1 MFLTDLSIKR
11 PVVASVM
18 SLVLVIFGLFT
29 FKEIPTDEL
38 PDVQPPIVTIQT
50 EYRGASAEIVDTQI
64 TQKIEDFVGG
74 TPGLETI
81 DSFSEDESSRITL
94 TFENNLDLDDVAND
108 VRSSVSRV
116 LDNLPDGAEQ
126 PEIFKQSA
134 GMRTT
139 MWLSFNSDAMTD
151 LELTDY
157 ADRYL
162 TDLFSTVEGVGRV
175 RLGGER
181 ELSLRV
187 WLDPIALA
195 ARDLTTQEVETV
207 LRKENV
213 EFPAGRIESK
223 DVDLTIKLDK
233 AYKNLESYKKLPLK
247 RARDG
252 SIITLSDVARVE
264 LGAESTRTLFKG
276 NGKQVVGIGIY
287 QQSDANTIKVADG
300 IKKKINEVRPSLPPG
315 TSLEVSFDRSNYIKA
330 AIKEVYKTLFIA
342 LILVTIIIYLFLGN
356 IRALVVPLIA
366 LPVSLISTFLSIYF
380 FDFSIN
386 LFTLMALV
394 LAIGIVVDDAIVM
407 LENIVRR
414 IELGDTPLVAA
425 YKGAKQVSFAIIATT
440 VVLVAVF
447 VPLIFIKGITGVL
460 FTQTAI
466 TLASAVVISSF
477 VALSL
482 SPMIGSKVLKKSMNK
497 SKIVIK
503 FERFLKNITSVYK
516 QSLINWIRKRKIIIS
531 FLGIVLSLTIFLFN
545 YAPKELIA
553 PEDRGAFF
561 VIVKAPQGSGFNF
574 TKSKAE
580 DIENLLLPSVGK
592 GEYRKLILRVPG
604 FGKSAKQVNSGFII
618 VLLEPWNERDRHGV
632 KIMRESFGKIS
643 KVPGVLAFPIMPQGI
658 RTGGVESPVQFVVL
672 GNTYDQLIEWKNI
685 IKKEARKNP
694 GLTSIQ
700 DDFDLNKPQLN
711 VQIDQ
716 KKAADLGVSTED
728 IGRTIETIFGSK
740 RVTNFTREGKEY
752 SIIIQGD
759 IKDRQEPDSISKV
772 FVRSNN
778 NGKLVSVANL
788 IKYNEEGQSPFL
800 SRYNRQKAVT
810 ISARL
815 VGDYSLDEALNF
827 LVKVVENNTPEARI
841 AYKGE
846 SEEYKKT
853 NTELYVIFVLAL
865 VTAYLAMCAQFESW
879 RHPLTIMLTVP
890 LAILGGLLG
899 ILVVGSSL
907 NIYSQIALIILIG
920 LSAKNGILIVEF
932 ANQLRKEGKNLEQSI
947 IEAASIRFR
956 PILMTSLSTIIGV
969 LPLIL
974 GSGPGAASRLTVGI
988 TIFGGMLFSTFFTL
1002 YVIPTIYSIIGKNTQ
1017 RIDAVEIE
1025 LNEQLK
1031 K

>member
-18 SLVLVIFGLFT
+18 SLVLVIFGLVT
-29 FKEIPTDEL
+29 FQEIPTDEL
-38 PDVQPPIVTIQT
+38 PDVQPPVVTIQT

-64 TQKIEDFVGG
+64 TQKIEDFVAG
-74 TPGLETI
+74 TPGLETV

-94 TFENNLDLDDVAND
+94 TFETDLDLDNVAND
-108 VRSSVSRV
+108 VRSSVSRIV
-116 LDNLPDGAEQ
+116 DNLPDAAGQ

-139 MWLSFNSDAMTD
+139 MWLSFNSEIMTD

-162 TDLFSTVEGVGRV
+162 TDVFSTVNGVGRV

-195 ARDLTTQEVETV
+195 ARDITTQEVEKV
-207 LRKENV
+207 LEKENV

-223 DVDLTIKLDK
+223 DIDLTIKLDK
-233 AYKNLESYKKLPLK
+233 AYKNLENYKKLPLK
-247 RARDG
+247 RAKDG
-252 SIITLSDVARVE
+252 SIITLGDVARVE

-287 QQSDANTIKVADG
+287 QQSDANTIAVANG
-300 IKKKINEVRPSLPPG
+300 IKKKIKEIKPTLPPS
-315 TSLEVSFDRSNYIKA
+315 TTLEVSFDRSNYIKA
-330 AIKEVYKTLFIA
+330 AIYEVYKTLVIA

-356 IRALVVPLIA
+356 IRALIVPLIA
-366 LPVSLISTFLSIYF
+366 LPVSLISTFLSIYIF
-380 FDFSIN
+380 GFSIN

-414 IELGDTPLVAA
+414 IELGDSPLVAA

-460 FTQTAI
+460 FTQTAV

-482 SPMIGSKVLKKSMNK
+482 SPMLGSKFLKKNMNK

-503 FERFLKNITSVYK
+503 FEKFLKNLTYFYK
-516 QSLINWIRKRKIIIS
+516 LSLLGWIKKKKIIAYFLIS
-531 FLGIVLSLTIFLFN
+531 TFALSIFLFN
-545 YAPKELIA
+545 FAPKELIA

-574 TKSKAE
+574 TKTKAE
-580 DIENLLLPSVGK
+580 EIEKLLLPNVGK
-592 GEYRKLILRVPG
+592 GEYKKLIMRVPG
-604 FGKSAKQVNSGFII
+604 FGRSSKQVNSGFII
-618 VLLEPWNERDRHGV
+618 VLLEPWSKRDRHGV
-632 KIMRESFGKIS
+632 KIMRESFGKIGR
-643 KVPGVLAFPIMPQGI
+643 VPGVLAFPVMPQGI
-658 RTGGVESPVQFVVL
+658 RTGGIESPVQFVIL
-672 GNTYDQLIEWKNI
+672 GNTYDQLIKWKEI

-694 GLTSIQ
+694 GLVSIQ

-711 VQIDQ
+711 VQINQ

-740 RVTNFTREGKEY
+740 KVTNFTQDGKEY
-752 SIIIQGD
+752 SIILQGD
-759 IKDRQEPDSISKV
+759 IKDRREPDSISKV
-772 FVRSNN
+772 FVRSKN
-778 NGKLVSVANL
+778 NGKLVSISNL
-788 IKYNEEGQSPFL
+788 
-800 SRYNRQKAVT
+800 
-810 ISARL
+810 
-815 VGDYSLDEALNF
+815 
-827 LVKVVENNTPEARI
+827 VE
-841 AYKGE
+841 
-846 SEEYKKT
+846 
-853 NTELYVIFVLAL
+853 
-865 VTAYLAMCAQFESW
+865 
-879 RHPLTIMLTVP
+879 
-890 LAILGGLLG
+890 
-899 ILVVGSSL
+899 
-907 NIYSQIALIILIG
+907 
-920 LSAKNGILIVEF
+920 
-932 ANQLRKEGKNLEQSI
+932 
-947 IEAASIRFR
+947 
-956 PILMTSLSTIIGV
+956 
-969 LPLIL
+969 
-974 GSGPGAASRLTVGI
+974 
-988 TIFGGMLFSTFFTL
+988 
-1002 YVIPTIYSIIGKNTQ
+1002 
-1017 RIDAVEIE
+1017 
-1025 LNEQLK
+1025 
-1031 K
+1031 

>member
-18 SLVLVIFGLFT
+18 SLVLVIFGLVT
-29 FKEIPTDEL
+29 FQEIPTDEL
-38 PDVQPPIVTIQT
+38 PDVQPPVVTIQT

-94 TFENNLDLDDVAND
+94 TFETSLNLDDVAND

-116 LDNLPDGAEQ
+116 LDNLPEGAEQ

-139 MWLSFNSDAMTD
+139 MWLSFNSETMTD

-162 TDLFSTVEGVGRV
+162 TDTFSTVDGVGRV
-175 RLGGER
+175 RLGGQR

-195 ARDLTTQEVETV
+195 ARDLTTQEVEAV
-207 LRKENV
+207 LRRENT
-213 EFPAGRIESK
+213 EFPAGRIESR
-223 DVDLTIKLDK
+223 DIDLTIKLDK
-233 AYKNLESYKKLPLK
+233 AYKEVENYKNLPLK
-247 RARDG
+247 RAKDG
-252 SIITLSDVARVE
+252 SIITLSDVSRIE
-264 LGAESTRTLFKG
+264 LGAESIRTLFKG

-287 QQSDANTIKVADG
+287 QQSDANTIAVANG
-300 IKKKINEVRPSLPPG
+300 IKKKIKELKPSLPPG
-315 TSLEVSFDRSNYIKA
+315 TTLEVSFDRSNYIKS
-330 AIKEVYKTLFIA
+330 AIKEVYKTLIIA

-356 IRALVVPLIA
+356 LRALVVPLIA
-366 LPVSLISTFLSIYF
+366 LPVSLISTFLSIYI

-466 TLASAVVISSF
+466 TLASAVIISSF

-482 SPMIGSKVLKKSMNK
+482 SPMLASKFLQKNMQK
-497 SKIVIK
+497 SKIVLK
-503 FERFLKNITSVYK
+503 FEKFLKDLTYLYK
-516 QSLINWIRKRKIIIS
+516 VSLLNWIKKRKTITI
-531 FLGIVLSLTIFLFN
+531 FLLGTLALTIFFFN
-545 YAPKELIA
+545 FAKKELIA

-574 TKSKAE
+574 TKDRAE
-580 DIENLLLPSVGK
+580 EIEELLLPSVGK
-592 GEYRKLILRVPG
+592 GEYRKLIMRVPG

-618 VLLEPWNERDRHGV
+618 VLLEPWAKRDRHGV
-632 KIMRESFGKIS
+632 EIMRESFGKIAR
-643 KVPGVLAFPIMPQGI
+643 VPGVLAFPIMPQGI
-658 RTGGVESPVQFVVL
+658 RTGG
-672 GNTYDQLIEWKNI
+672 I
-685 IKKEARKNP
+685 EARKNP

-711 VQIDQ
+711 VKIDQ

-728 IGRTIETIFGSK
+728 IGKTIETIFGSK
-740 RVTNFTREGKEY
+740 RVTNFTRDGKEY
-752 SIIIQGD
+752 SIILQGD

-772 FVRSNN
+772 FVRSKN
-778 NGKLVSVANL
+778 NGKLVSVSNL
-788 IKYNEEGQSPFL
+788 VAYDEEGQSPFL
-800 SRYNRQKAVT
+800 ARYNRQKAVT

-815 VGDYSLDEALNF
+815 VGDYSLDEALKF
-827 LVKVVENNTPEARI
+827 LVSVVEQNTPQAKI

-853 NTELYVIFVLAL
+853 NTELYVIFALAL
-865 VTAYLAMCAQFESW
+865 ITAYLAMSAQFESW

-890 LAILGGLLG
+890 MAILGGLIGL
-899 ILVVGSSL
+899 LVVGSSL
-907 NIYSQIALIILIG
+907 NVYSQIALIILIG

-932 ANQLRKEGKNLEQSI
+932 ANQLRKEGKNLEVAVF
-947 IEAASIRFR
+947 EAAAIRLR
-956 PILMTSLSTIIGV
+956 PILMTSISTIIGV

-974 GSGPGAASRLTVGI
+974 GTGPGAASRLTVGI

-1002 YVIPTIYSIIGKNTQ
+1002 YVIPTVYTIVGKGTK

-1025 LNEQLK
+1025 LQKQLK

>member
-18 SLVLVIFGLFT
+18 SIVLVIFGLVT
-29 FKEIPTDEL
+29 FQEIPTDEL
-38 PDVQPPIVTIQT
+38 PDVQPPVVKIQT
-50 EYRGASAEIVDTQI
+50 DYKGASAEIIDTQI

-94 TFENNLDLDDVAND
+94 TFETKLDLNDVTND
-108 VRSSVSRV
+108 VRSSVARV
-116 LDNLPDGAEQ
+116 VDNLPDGAEQ
-126 PEIFKQSA
+126 PEIYKQSA

-139 MWLSFNSDAMTD
+139 MWLSFSSDTMTD

-162 TDLFSTVEGVGRV
+162 TDSFSTVSGVGRV
-175 RLGGER
+175 RLGGQR

-187 WLDPIALA
+187 WLDPLALA
-195 ARDLTTQEVETV
+195 ARDLTTQEVEQA
-207 LRKENV
+207 LKKENV

-233 AYKNLESYKKLPLK
+233 AYQKLDSYKKLPLK
-247 RARDG
+247 RAKDG
-252 SIITLSDVARVE
+252 SIITLDDVARVE
-264 LGAESTRTLFKG
+264 VGAESARTLFKG

-287 QQSDANTIKVADG
+287 QQSDANTIKVANG
-300 IKKKINEVRPSLPPG
+300 IKDKIKEIKSTLPPG
-315 TSLEVSFDRSNYIKA
+315 TELEVSFDRSNYIKA
-330 AIKEVYKTLFIA
+330 AIKEVYKTLIIA

-356 IRALVVPLIA
+356 VRALIVPIIA
-366 LPVSLISTFLSIYF
+366 LPVSLISTFLSIYI

-447 VPLIFIKGITGVL
+447 VPLVFIKGITGVL

-466 TLASAVVISSF
+466 TLASAVIISSF

-482 SPMIGSKVLKKSMNK
+482 SPMLGSKFLKPNMHKSG
-497 SKIVIK
+497 IVVK
-503 FERFLKNITSVYK
+503 FEKFLKLITSEYK
-516 QSLINWIRKRKIIIS
+516 SSLTTWINKKKIIIS
-531 FLGIVLSLTIFLFN
+531 FLAGTLILTVFLFN
-545 YAPKELIA
+545 FAQKELIA

-561 VIVKAPQGSGFNF
+561 VIIKAPQGSGFNF
-574 TKSKAE
+574 TKDKAE
-580 DIENLLLPSVGK
+580 DIEKLLLPKVGK
-592 GEYRKLILRVPG
+592 GEYRRLIMRVPG
-604 FGKSAKQVNSGFII
+604 FGRSSKQVNSGFII
-618 VLLEPWNERDRHGV
+618 VLLEPWKKRDRHGV

-643 KVPGVLAFPIMPQGI
+643 RVPGVLAFPVMPQGI
-658 RTGGVESPVQFVVL
+658 RTGGIQNPVQFVIL

-685 IKKEARKNP
+685 IKSEARKNP

-740 RVTNFTREGKEY
+740 NVTRFTQDGKEY
-752 SIIIQGD
+752 SIILQGD
-759 IKDRQEPDSISKV
+759 IKDRQEPESISKV
-772 FVRSNN
+772 FVRSKNN
-778 NGKLVSVANL
+778 NKLVSVSNL
-788 IKYNEEGQSPFL
+788 VSYNEEGQSPFL
-800 SRYNRQKAVT
+800 ARYNRQKAVT

-815 VGDYSLDEALNF
+815 VGDYSLDEALKF
-827 LVKVVENNTPEARI
+827 LNKVVEENTPQAKI

-853 NTELYVIFVLAL
+853 NNELYLTFALAL
-865 VTAYLAMCAQFESW
+865 ITAYLAMCAQFESW
-879 RHPLTIMLTVP
+879 RHPFTIMLTVP
-890 LAILGGLLG
+890 MAILGGVLG
-899 ILVVGSSL
+899 LLVVGSSL
-907 NIYSQIALIILIG
+907 NVYSQIALIILIG

-932 ANQLRKEGKNLEQSI
+932 ANQLRKEGKKFEEAI
-947 IEAASIRFR
+947 IEASTIRLR
-956 PILMTSLSTIIGV
+956 PILMTSLSTIFGV
-969 LPLIL
+969 LPLII

-1002 YVIPTIYSIIGKNTQ
+1002 YVIPTIYSIIGKNEKN
-1017 RIDAVEIE
+1017 INSVEVE
-1025 LNEQLK
+1025 LNKQLK

>member
-18 SLVLVIFGLFT
+18 SLVLVIFGLVT
-29 FKEIPTDEL
+29 FKDIPTDEL
-38 PDVQPPIVTIQT
+38 PDVQPPVVTIQT
-50 EYRGASAEIVDTQI
+50 DYTGASAEIVDTQI

-94 TFENNLDLDDVAND
+94 TFETGLDLDDVTND
-108 VRSSVSRV
+108 VRSSIARV
-116 LDNLPDGAEQ
+116 VDNLPEGAKQ

-139 MWLSFNSDAMTD
+139 MWLSFSSETMSD

-157 ADRYL
+157 ADRFL
-162 TDLFSTVEGVGRV
+162 TDNFSTVKGVGRV

-181 ELSLRV
+181 ELSLRI
-187 WLDPIALA
+187 WLDPLALA
-195 ARDLTTQEVETV
+195 ARDLTTQEVEQV
-207 LRKENV
+207 LKKENV

-223 DVDLTIKLDK
+223 DIDLTIKLNK
-233 AYKNLESYKKLPLK
+233 AYQSLESYKKLPLK
-247 RARDG
+247 RANDG
-252 SIITLSDVARVE
+252 SIITLDDVSRIE

-287 QQSDANTIKVADG
+287 QQSDANTIKVANG
-300 IKKKINEVRPSLPPG
+300 IKEKIREIKPTLPPG
-315 TSLEVSFDRSNYIKA
+315 TDLEVSFDRSNYIKA
-330 AIKEVYKTLFIA
+330 AIKEVYKTLIIA

-356 IRALVVPLIA
+356 LRSLIVPIIA
-366 LPVSLISTFLSIYF
+366 LPVSLISTFLSIYI

-414 IELGDTPLVAA
+414 IELGETPLVAA
-425 YKGAKQVSFAIIATT
+425 YNGAKQVSFAIIATT

-466 TLASAVVISSF
+466 TLASAVIISSF

-482 SPMIGSKVLKKSMNK
+482 SPMLGSKFLKSNMKKSNIVLK
-497 SKIVIK
+497 
-503 FERFLKNITSVYK
+503 FEKKLNSLKNIYKTSLT
-516 QSLINWIRKRKIIIS
+516 SWINKKKIIFS
-531 FLGIVLSLTIFLFN
+531 FLITTLILTVFFFN
-545 YAPKELIA
+545 HAPKQLIA

-561 VIVKAPQGSGFNF
+561 VIIKAPQGSGFNF
-574 TKSKAE
+574 TKNKAE
-580 DIENLLLPSVGK
+580 EIEKLLLPEVGK
-592 GEYRKLILRVPG
+592 GEYRRLIMRVPG
-604 FGKSAKQVNSGFII
+604 FGKSSKQVNSGFII
-618 VLLEPWNERDRHGV
+618 VLLEPWNKRDRHGV

-643 KVPGVLAFPIMPQGI
+643 QVPGVLAFPVMPQGI
-658 RTGGVESPVQFVVL
+658 RTGGVQNPVQFVIL

-685 IKKEARKNP
+685 IKNEARKNP
-694 GLTSIQ
+694 GLTSVQ

-728 IGRTIETIFGSK
+728 IGRTIETLFGSK
-740 RVTNFTREGKEY
+740 NVTRFTQDGKEY
-752 SIIIQGD
+752 SIILQGD
-759 IKDRQEPDSISKV
+759 IKDRQEPSSISKI
-772 FVRSNN
+772 FVRSKNN
-778 NGKLVSVANL
+778 NKLVSISNL
-788 IKYNEEGQSPFL
+788 VNYDEQGESPFL

-827 LVKVVENNTPEARI
+827 LKETVREKTPQAKI

-853 NTELYVIFVLAL
+853 NTELYIIFSLAL
-865 VTAYLAMCAQFESW
+865 LTAYLAMCAQFESW

-890 LAILGGLLG
+890 MAILGGLLG
-899 ILVVGSSL
+899 LLVVGSSL
-907 NIYSQIALIILIG
+907 NVYSQIALIILIG

-932 ANQLRKEGKNLEQSI
+932 ANQLRKEGKKIEIAI
-947 IEAASIRFR
+947 IEAASIRLR

-969 LPLIL
+969 LPLII
-974 GSGPGAASRLTVGI
+974 SFGPGAASRLTVGI
-988 TIFGGMLFSTFFTL
+988 TIFGGMIFSTFFTL
-1002 YVIPTIYSIIGKNTQ
+1002 YVIPTIYTIIGKNT
-1017 RIDAVEIE
+1017 RRMDAVEIE
-1025 LNEQLK
+1025 LNKQLK